1 MEEDKVIKLLDIR
14 DNLKKISCI
23 MTVIASG
30 NYSCDITADIMVI
43 ADMCATMADDSIL
56 DIKSIIK

>member
-1 MEEDKVIKLLDIR
+1 MEEDKVIKLLDVR

-23 MTVIASG
+23 MTVIARG
-30 NYSCDITADIMVI
+30 DYSCDITADIMVI
-43 ADMCATMADDSIL
+43 ADMCATMADESIL

>member
-30 NYSCDITADIMVI
+30 DYSCDVITDIMVI
-43 ADMCATMADDSIL
+43 ADMCATMADDSIT

>member
-1 MEEDKVIKLLDIR
+1 MEEDKVIKLIDIR

-30 NYSCDITADIMVI
+30 DYSCDITADIMVI
-43 ADMCATMADDSIL
+43 ADMCATMADDSITT
-56 DIKSIIK
+56 IKEIIK

>member
-30 NYSCDITADIMVI
+30 NYSCDITADIQVI
-43 ADMCATMADDSIL
+43 ADMCATMADDSIT